1 MTPKAARND
10 DWREPIRNSP
20 FPTSFVTM
28 PSKQCGSVVA
38 FVLIGIA
45 AAALLATVAYTGYFQ
60 LARGA
65 ADASLV
71 AQARA
76 VVQQAAYRLAVEAA
90 DVDGD
95 GYMEAPTMGAG
106 SKVPTAGGVVP
117 ASSAAPKTDSWGTA
131 LGYCSWDNGAGSRNS
146 SAGRITGD
154 SDSGTSPA
162 VSANSVVLAVVSAGP
177 NKTFDTT
184 CATARTGAA
193 GDDVVQRFTHAQ
205 IVQGMGGTA
214 YFGDPVTA
222 ATLSGINPGATRDG
236 QLRLQKDTNT
246 LMRWDNAASAWKQV
260 DLGGSFGTIA
270 LKNAVING
278 YFAFW
283 QRGDGGV
290 SAGVC
295 DGKACY
301 TADRWLINGSST
313 SDGGNFAFM
322 RAQWSR
328 VNQSDGTFRAAPGQS
343 KSWLALG
350 YGFRATTPR
359 AVDTPELVTQRIED
373 ATTFAGQTVTA
384 SFWIRT
390 SNATSRR
397 FCFDLVQFYG
407 TGSPAGK
414 TSVGFQCYTA
424 STTWTQQVFTV
435 TLPPVDVAQLR
446 QDHALWFRAV
456 MERPEAGQWPVYP
469 STGQIEFG
477 EAQLVVGRTA
487 SDLELRPMGLETLLV
502 QRYFESGRVGSVPA
516 NPFSDTNYCADN
528 PPFCYRAAVTEV
540 HYKVPK
546 RAAVQLT
553 LKNNTPSDMV
563 PWCAGHDT
571 TKPGVVTNEYYF
583 GYREGVNPNSG
594 GPCVYFD
601 LWYADA
607 ELNN

>member
-1 MTPKAARND
+1 M
-10 DWREPIRNSP
+10 
-20 FPTSFVTM
+20 
-28 PSKQCGSVVA
+28 
-38 FVLIGIA
+38 LIGIA

-260 DLGGSFGTIA
+260 GSSSGPAGATT
-270 LKNAVING
+270 LKNALING
-278 YFAFW
+278 TFELW
-283 QRGDGGV
+283 QRGTSSSPDCGWLR
-290 SAGVC
+290 
-295 DGKACY
+295 CY
-301 TADRWLINGSST
+301 AADRWIINGSST
-313 SDGGNFAFM
+313 TAGGSYTSFA
-322 RAQWSR
+322 RYAWNR
-328 VNQSDGTFRAAPGQS
+328 VPVTDTGGPDLPAYALRVTRLSKMGAANP
-343 KSWLALG
+343 
-350 YGFRATTPR
+350 P
-359 AVDTPELVTQRIED
+359 VDMEVITQRIED
-373 ATTFAGQTVTA
+373 VRTLAGQTVTG
-384 SFWIRT
+384 SFWVKLDAGQKWLCYDLYQYVNSGRPVNR
-390 SNATSRR
+390 SFGRNCYLAT
-397 FCFDLVQFYG
+397 
-407 TGSPAGK
+407 
-414 TSVGFQCYTA
+414 
-424 STTWTQQVFTV
+424 TTWTKQTFTV
-435 TLPPVDVAQLR
+435 ALPKIDPYELASGNWE
-446 QDHALWFRAV
+446 HALWFRPV
-456 MERPEAGQWPVYP
+456 MEPPGTS
-469 STGQIEFG
+469 STPRTDSFSVSIA
-477 EAQLVVGRTA
+477 EAQV
-487 SDLELRPMGLETLLV
+487 E
-502 QRYFESGRVGSVPA
+502 VGSVATAIERRLPA
-516 NPFSDTNYCADN
+516 FELMLAKRYYEMGT
-528 PPFCYRAAVTEV
+528 VTSMPE
-540 HYKVPK
+540 
-546 RAAVQLT
+546 A
-553 LKNNTPSDMV
+553 
-563 PWCAGHDT
+563 
-571 TKPGVVTNEYYF
+571 VVTDSPTYFINWAYVYYSVVKRSLSIAPVFTAPMNANIWCQGNTRITDYTYEYLLAF
-583 GYREGVNPNSG
+583 RQSASTQGWRCAFVETWV
-594 GPCVYFD
+594 V
-601 LWYADA
+601 DA
-607 ELNN
+607 EMYQ